1 MHSSGSKSSAIAV
14 LAALTLLGLLTSSAP
29 ATAFESDLWPGE
41 GRPVC
46 EAATAELTLHE
57 RPSASSR
64 KVQPLLVESGQRP
77 PKDYYESFTQLA
89 KVGALSAAFATRIAA
104 CAGLRNRLVHEY
116 DDIDPERMHEA
127 ASTALKDVPDYLRLV
142 RRFADGA

>member
-1 MHSSGSKSSAIAV
+1 MIDPELVTRKLALITADLQALAP
-14 LAALTLLGLLTSSAP
+14 LAAKTLDEFLA
-29 ATAFESDLWPGE
+29 SDTDEVLVE
-41 GRPVC
+41 RYLERIVGRMLDVNY
-46 EAATAELTLHE
+46 H
-57 RPSASSR
+57 
-64 KVQPLLVESGQRP
+64 LLVESGQRP

-89 KVGALSAAFATRIAA
+89 KVGVLSAAFATRIAA

>member
-1 MHSSGSKSSAIAV
+1 MIDRELVTRKLALITADLQALV
-14 LAALTLLGLLTSSAP
+14 PLAAKTLDEFLA
-29 ATAFESDLWPGE
+29 SDTDEVLVE
-41 GRPVC
+41 RYLERIVGRMLDVNY
-46 EAATAELTLHE
+46 H
-57 RPSASSR
+57 
-64 KVQPLLVESGQRP
+64 LLVESGQRP

-116 DDIDPERMHEA
+116 DDIDPERVHEA
-127 ASTALKDVPDYLRLV
+127 ASTALKDVPEYLRLI